1 MTGNTLPTQLDL
13 LRLYLLQ
20 PRPDYISVGG
30 NVQVVDPPEPHPIT
44 FTSGRVYVRV
54 AAPWNAS
61 DGGKLEFYFRTVE
74 PTGLMLYSGPG
85 SDGSSVSV
93 ELFDGRL
100 YVNVDDG
107 RRGGFRKYVLDARSG
122 RVDDGQPHR
131 VSVELGNGVVWMTLD
146 DDAARVERLDRQ
158 VDLHGA
164 AVYIGGVDDAVRGR
178 LPWHVWTRVGPWYRG
193 CLWSVRF
200 DGGRMVDLAGLT
212 RDAADIQIGC
222 AAMPNDCTSDTCR
235 NDGVCSQSWT
245 GPVCDCSR
253 TAFTGSYCQQG

>member
-1 MTGNTLPTQLDL
+1 M

-20 PRPDYISVGG
+20 PRPNYVSVGG
-30 NVQVVDPPEPHPIT
+30 HVQVVDPPELHPVT
-44 FTSGRVYVRV
+44 FTSGQGYIGV

-74 PTGLMLYSGPG
+74 PTGLILYSGPG

-100 YVNVDDG
+100 YVNVDEG
-107 RRGGFRKYVLDARSG
+107 RRGGFHKYVLDASSG

-131 VSVELGNGVVWMTLD
+131 VTVELGSGVVWMTLD
-146 DDAARVERLDRQ
+146 DAERFERLTRR
-158 VDLHGA
+158 VNLRSAG
-164 AVYIGGVDDAVRGR
+164 VYLGGVPDRVRAL
-178 LPWHVWTRVGPWYRG
+178 LPWHVWTRVGPSYRG

-200 DGGRMVDLAGLT
+200 NGGRMVALAGLM
-212 RDAADIQIGC
+212 RDDGGVQIGC
-222 AAMPNDCTSDTCR
+222 AAMPDDCTSDTCR
-235 NDGVCSQSWT
+235 SDGVCSQSWT

-253 TAFTGSYCQQG
+253 TAFTGTQCQQGLFFVS